1 MSIYY
6 YCFTNVL
13 QSPYISARVGVLIG
27 NSRHSARDHKIIK
40 YYKLNL
46 FSRTPLVFRPWE
58 EASSFPPPSFCTNRL
73 FGGSSSLPNNELTGS
88 PLFLLCFR
96 AIFERVVKSKSLDLD
111 LRFPFHY
118 FTTRASPLGS
128 LNSSESSASQCALN
142 QPRLTGAWLALAR
155 ICSGA
160 WRSCATSPSS
170 PHLGWRSLLV
180 DPTFS

>member
-46 FSRTPLVFRPWE
+46 FSRTPLD
-58 EASSFPPPSFCTNRL
+58 FCTNRL